1 MLRFR
6 EFFSQC
12 LCQSVTFCTN
22 IPPSPIQSILRGT
35 NPDESYPE
43 NVAAGLQSDGLKIS
57 EQKPQKLSQI
67 DVSKAVRIVAFCQL
81 PAEFARE
88 FTVENWS
95 NVPPVSENYDK
106 SRDEILKRIKRILAD
121 VQ

>member
-1 MLRFR
+1 M
-6 EFFSQC
+6 
-12 LCQSVTFCTN
+12 
-22 IPPSPIQSILRGT
+22 
-35 NPDESYPE
+35 
-43 NVAAGLQSDGLKIS
+43 KIS
-57 EQKPQKLSQI
+57 EQKPQKLSQT
-67 DVSKAVRIVAFCQL
+67 DVANAVRIVAFCQL